1 MEIIQ
6 EALNGLFVTVAVG
19 VIGIVGAYATVCL
32 NKIST
37 NIKTQTSKIEDEKQ
51 KVLIE
56 NAFNRVNDL
65 VLTNVI
71 KAQETL
77 VKEILEKAEDGI
89 FDKSD
94 LKQVAIVVKN
104 DVINQ
109 LGSQV
114 TDLVKLE
121 IDDLDGYVSA
131 LIEKT
136 LAELKGQVAIG

>member
-1 MEIIQ
+1 MEVIQ
-6 EALNGLFVTVAVG
+6 DALNGLFVTVAVG

-32 NKIST
+32 NKISA
-37 NIKTQTSKIEDEKQ
+37 NIKTQTGKIEDEKQ
-51 KVLIE
+51 KALIE
-56 NAFNRVNDL
+56 NAFSRVNDL
-65 VLTNVI
+65 VLANVI

-77 VKEILEKAEDGI
+77 VKEILEKSKDGV

-94 LKQVAIVVKN
+94 LRQVAIVVKN

-114 TDLVKLE
+114 TNLIKLE

-136 LAELKGQVAIG
+136 LAELKGQVSIG